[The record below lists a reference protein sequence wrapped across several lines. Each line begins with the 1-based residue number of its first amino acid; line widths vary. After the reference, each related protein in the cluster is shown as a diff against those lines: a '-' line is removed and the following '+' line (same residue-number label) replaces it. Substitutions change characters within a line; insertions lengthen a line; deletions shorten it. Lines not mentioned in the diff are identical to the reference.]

1 MLPRF
6 FLLCLFLV
14 ATLRGAEEPPKP
26 SVNLTFSV
34 VSWGDPI
41 SDLYYKSGG
50 TLKKIVAP
58 AFEPSA
64 SIQYTGPAELVFYT
78 RQVPTSD
85 AASESSDESPAEVIT
100 KPGKAWETEVGHVLL
115 PTDETRV
122 TILLAP
128 TTPGHYQGFVIPGDP
143 TKFPFGQAKLIN
155 LHNQPLAIKFN
166 RSGAVLLKPNES
178 QVVAPGGDSSLVIE
192 VAAYKR
198 DKWKRLLDNIF
209 TLHEDEQAVVILS
222 SGDYKFFRT
231 GDGDQESEVHVT
243 VLRQRKEKPATDK
256 PGTANPSGIH

>member
-1 MLPRF
+1 M
-6 FLLCLFLV
+6 
-14 ATLRGAEEPPKP
+14 
-26 SVNLTFSV
+26 
-34 VSWGDPI
+34 SWGDSI

-78 RQVPTSD
+78 RQVPTSA
-85 AASESSDESPAEVIT
+85 AASDSSAESSAEVST
-100 KPGKAWETEVGHVLL
+100 RSKPGKARETEAGRVLL

-128 TTPGHYQGFVIPGDP
+128 TPPGHYQGFVIPGDP
-143 TKFPFGQAKLIN
+143 TKFPFGQARLIN
-155 LHNQPLAIKFN
+155 LYNQPLAIKFN

-178 QVVAPGGDSSLVIE
+178 KVVAPGADSSLVIE
-192 VAAYKR
+192 VAAYKD

-231 GDGDQESEVHVT
+231 GDGDVESEVHVT

-256 PGTANPSGIH
+256 PGTANPSGTH